1 MLQKLSF
8 IKKRNAKTFLQK
20 GFTLIELLIVVAI
33 LAILGAIALPN
44 YLNQAGKARHSAANT
59 TVKAA
64 ANGCAAMLIAGT
76 STDISGYNATLGTAG
91 ASTNDNVTWSGACA
105 DGVTYTSINFAA
117 DGTSNLP
124 TQAVAVVDGTG
135 TRVITKADGS

>member
-1 MLQKLSF
+1 MLRKLGA
-8 IKKRNAKTFLQK
+8 IKSKDSKNLLQK

-44 YLNQAGKARHSAANT
+44 YLNQASNARHNAANT
-59 TVKAA
+59 SVKAA
-64 ANGCAAMLIAGT
+64 SNGCAAMLIAGT
-76 STDISGYNATLGTAG
+76 SSDISGYNATLG
-91 ASTNDNVTWSGACA
+91 DNVTFSGACA

-124 TQAVAVVDGTG
+124 TQAVAIVDGTG
-135 TRVITKADGS
+135 TRLTQKAGGS